1 MLNKTVFPNDKLSF
15 IYEELDKD
23 ILYIESDTK
32 NIFSKTSVLI
42 EIGEHRIGLV

>member
-23 ILYIESDTK
+23 ILYILNPTLRTYS
-32 NIFSKTSVLI
+32 L
-42 EIGEHRIGLV
+42 RLLY

>member
-23 ILYIESDTK
+23 
-32 NIFSKTSVLI
+32 KTSVLI